1 MIDLKNVSYKYPGRK
16 KLVLKDISLKI
27 KKGKKIGIIGSSGSG
42 KSTLLNLVLGLINPT
57 KGKILIDNSSFKELN
72 LTNWRKQ
79 IGYVSQNLFLFD
91 DTLEKNISYGEK
103 RIDKKKLFRS
113 IKKSNLSEFIKSL
126 PSKEKTLI
134 GNNGIKVSGGQ
145 HQRIGI
151 ARALYRNPKIFVMDE
166 ATSALDYKTE
176 DNIMRD
182 LNLKKTD
189 LTAIIVSHRSRAV
202 KNCDL
207 IYYLENGRIKDF
219 GSFNNLSKKYKKLK
233 LRN

>member
-1 MIDLKNVSYKYPGRK
+1 M
-16 KLVLKDISLKI
+16 
-27 KKGKKIGIIGSSGSG
+27 
-42 KSTLLNLVLGLINPT
+42 
-57 KGKILIDNSSFKELN
+57 
-72 LTNWRKQ
+72 
-79 IGYVSQNLFLFD
+79 
-91 DTLEKNISYGEK
+91 
-103 RIDKKKLFRS
+103 
-113 IKKSNLSEFIKSL
+113 SEFIKSL

-182 LNLKKTD
+182 LNLKNTD

-219 GSFNNLSKKYKKLK
+219 GSFNNLSKKYK
-233 LRN
+233 N